1 MSREIIQ
8 KGKKGAQKAM
18 SVGAESGSSQQK
30 FLILSISVTVHPA
43 FISVA
48 KGRIKNSVIFFYKTI
63 KPNYFQQ
70 LREIWLFMRITPFL
84 KEIKLIFYSFARR
97 SLIIH
102 FRFHQFQLDE
112 TNILTRCQERRRY

>member
-1 MSREIIQ
+1 
-8 KGKKGAQKAM
+8 M

-84 KEIKLIFYSFARR
+84 KEIKLIFYSSARR